1 MRRRFQLK
9 TNTMSIPK
17 RSPLL
22 ISLLKAPFYLG
33 FLYLL
38 HFLGKSGFAQI
49 NNFAL
54 SLGFPAVA
62 IRVSGYVLYA
72 LFFFICAI
80 VLINLFSRND

>member
-1 MRRRFQLK
+1 
-9 TNTMSIPK
+9 MSTEK
-17 RSPLL
+17 RPSLL
-22 ISLLKAPFYLG
+22 VSLLKAPFYLG
-33 FLYLL
+33 FLFVLYI
-38 HFLGKSGFAQI
+38 LGRSCFAQI

-62 IRVSGYVLYA
+62 VKASAYVFSG

>member
-1 MRRRFQLK
+1 
-9 TNTMSIPK
+9 MSIQK
-17 RSPLL
+17 RAPLL

-33 FLYLL
+33 FLFLL
-38 HFLGKSGFAQI
+38 YFLGCSGFAQI

-54 SLGFPAVA
+54 ALGFPAVA
-62 IRVSGYVLYA
+62 VKASGYMLYA

>member
-1 MRRRFQLK
+1 
-9 TNTMSIPK
+9 MSSQK

-22 ISLLKAPFYLG
+22 ISLLKAPFYFG

-38 HFLGKSGFAQI
+38 HFVGQSGFAQI

-54 SLGFPAVA
+54 SMGFPAIAVK
-62 IRVSGYVLYA
+62 VSGYVLYA

-80 VLINLFSRND
+80 VLVNLFSRND

>member
-1 MRRRFQLK
+1 
-9 TNTMSIPK
+9 MSIQK
-17 RSPLL
+17 RAPLL

-33 FLYLL
+33 FLFLL
-38 HFLGKSGFAQI
+38 YFIGRSGFAQI

-62 IRVSGYVLYA
+62 VKASGYMLYA